1 MKGIEIVSTGA
12 AWPEK
17 VVTNDDLSQIM
28 DTSDE
33 WIYTRTGIKSR
44 HVCKEE
50 TCGSLAI
57 EAAKMALD
65 RAGASGEEI
74 GLILCATITPDYLFP
89 STACMVQKALELPEE
104 VMAFD
109 LSAAC
114 TGFLY
119 ALTTARALLADMDK
133 KYALVIGCEQM
144 SKILDY
150 SDRGTSILF
159 GDGAGAAVVKLS
171 ENPFFQKCYTRG
183 NKEVLYCEGPGNK
196 EARLHMSGSEVFR
209 FAVTAMEQ
217 AMEDCLVKAE
227 LTMEDIDAVICHQAN
242 GRIIRHVQKK
252 YKGHED
258 KFFVNIETFGNTS
271 AASAA
276 IALHEAMD
284 KGCVKKG
291 SRILMVAFGAGLG
304 YSSAIFTV

>member
-1 MKGIEIVSTGA
+1 MKGITILSTGA
-12 AWPEK
+12 AWPKK
-17 VVTNDDLSQIM
+17 VVTNDDLSRIM

-33 WIYTRTGIKSR
+33 WIYTRTGIRSR
-44 HVCKEE
+44 HVCVEE

-57 EAAKMALD
+57 EAAREAVL
-65 RAGASGEEI
+65 RAGISKEEI
-74 GLILCATITPDYLFP
+74 GLILAATITPDHLFP

-104 VMAFD
+104 LMAFD

-119 ALTTARALLADMDK
+119 ALGTARALLGNMEK

-150 SDRGTSILF
+150 SDRSTSILF
-159 GDGAGAAVVKLS
+159 GDGAGAAVVGLS
-171 ENPFFQKCYTRG
+171 EQPFFQKCYTRG
-183 NKEVLYCEGPGNK
+183 NKEVLYCEGPGK
-196 EARLHMSGSEVFR
+196 AEARLHMSGNEVFR
-209 FAVTAMEQ
+209 FAVTAMEK
-217 AMEDCLVKAE
+217 AMEECLLEAG

-252 YKGHED
+252 YKDHED
-258 KFFVNIETFGNTS
+258 KFFVNIESFGNTS

-276 IALHEAMD
+276 IALHETMEQ
-284 KGCVKKG
+284 GIVKKG

-304 YSSAIFTV
+304 YSSAIFTI